1 MQRLTIDVDG
11 VATSYLSAGDP
22 AHPAVLL
29 LHGTFWSRVWQPVL
43 DELAAAGLHCVAV
56 DLPGLGRSGG
66 ELTVDT
72 ASVPALAAWVER
84 FAHAVGITGP
94 VRLAAHDIGGGIAQ
108 HLLVHGGIEVSH
120 LALVNAVMYDSWPV
134 PAVARFRD
142 PAVVAATTHE
152 EILSARRAAI
162 TRCLDR
168 AATPELVEEYLSP
181 WLDARV
187 ARSWMALAGAADNRH
202 TQALVPA
209 LRASATPKLLVWG
222 EDDPFQRIEHAER
235 FAREMP
241 HARLVRIPHASHFPA
256 ENDPGAVSA
265 ALRDFFLA

>member
-1 MQRLTIDVDG
+1 
-11 VATSYLSAGDP
+11 
-22 AHPAVLL
+22 
-29 LHGTFWSRVWQPVL
+29 
-43 DELAAAGLHCVAV
+43 
-56 DLPGLGRSGG
+56 
-66 ELTVDT
+66 
-72 ASVPALAAWVER
+72 
-84 FAHAVGITGP
+84 
-94 VRLAAHDIGGGIAQ
+94 
-108 HLLVHGGIEVSH
+108 
-120 LALVNAVMYDSWPV
+120 MYDSWPV

-152 EILSARRAAI
+152 EILSARRTAI

-168 AATPELVEEYLSP
+168 AATLELVEAYLAP

-209 LRASATPKLLVWG
+209 LRASAIPKLLVWG

-235 FAREMP
+235 FAREIP
-241 HARLVRIPHASHFPA
+241 HTRLVRIPRASHFPA
-256 ENDPGAVSA
+256 ENDPGAVAA